1 MRRVRELLRL
11 RWELGRS
18 VRRTGR
24 NLGGGRSVVSKT
36 TARAEAAGLDW
47 EAANELDD
55 DELERRLYGSA
66 DKQQGPERPEPD
78 LRHVHVEYQRKGV
91 TLELLHL
98 EYLEAHPNG
107 LKYTA
112 FCERYRKWLGRRGLS
127 MRQLHRAGE
136 RCFVDYAGMRP
147 HYTDPQTG
155 ERIDCEL
162 FVGVLG
168 ASNYTF
174 AEVTRTQTLSDW
186 IGSHVR
192 MYSYFGGSTRET
204 VPDQLRSAVKDPH
217 WSEPTI
223 NRTYE
228 DLARH
233 FDTSVVPA
241 RPGKPRDKAKAEVG
255 VQVAERWILARLR
268 HEQFFS
274 LESLQ
279 ARVAELLE
287 DLNARPMKRY
297 GKRSRRELYEHM
309 EREAL
314 RPLPTHAFVYSEWT
328 REKVYDDYHIRV
340 HDHDYSVP
348 FTLVGERVDVRI
360 TGSTV
365 EVLHKHRV
373 VATHARSYEPYKVS
387 TNPAH
392 MPPNHRAWHDKDPSS
407 LLAWAKATGPMTE
420 TLMERILTQHSA
432 TQGYRSGQGLRRV
445 GTKYGPERTEAAC
458 KKALA
463 FGVASFRPVERIL
476 KLGREAETTDK
487 PKPRRIEHENV
498 RGPEHFN

>member
-1 MRRVRELLRL
+1 MRRVREILRL
-11 RWELGRS
+11 RWELGLS
-18 VRRTGR
+18 VRRTER
-24 NLGGGRSVVSKT
+24 NLGVGRSVVSKT

-47 EAANELDD
+47 KAASELDD
-55 DELERRLYGSA
+55 EELERRLYGSV

-78 LRHVHVEYQRKGV
+78 LPHIHIEYQRKGV

-107 LKYTA
+107 LRYTA

-127 MRQLHRAGE
+127 MRQLHKAGE

-147 HYTDPQTG
+147 HYTDPATG
-155 ERIDCEL
+155 EQSECEL

-174 AEVTRTQTLSDW
+174 AEVTRTQTLPDW

-192 MYSYFGGSTRET
+192 MYTYFGGSTRET

-217 WSEPTI
+217 WSEPVI

-241 RPGKPRDKAKAEVG
+241 RPGKPRDKAKVEVG

-268 HEQFFS
+268 HGQFFS
-274 LESLQ
+274 LEALQ

-297 GKRSRRELYEHM
+297 GRRSRRELYERM

-314 RPLPTHAFVYSEWT
+314 R
-328 REKVYDDYHIRV
+328 
-340 HDHDYSVP
+340 
-348 FTLVGERVDVRI
+348 ERVEYLSDSAAVS
-360 TGSTV
+360 GSGM
-365 EVLHKHRV
+365 RQ
-373 VATHARSYEPYKVS
+373 P
-387 TNPAH
+387 
-392 MPPNHRAWHDKDPSS
+392 
-407 LLAWAKATGPMTE
+407 
-420 TLMERILTQHSA
+420 
-432 TQGYRSGQGLRRV
+432 
-445 GTKYGPERTEAAC
+445 
-458 KKALA
+458 
-463 FGVASFRPVERIL
+463 
-476 KLGREAETTDK
+476 
-487 PKPRRIEHENV
+487 
-498 RGPEHFN
+498 